1 MNGLNVETK
10 RSFEPGV
17 LNRLA
22 VLGDSVRCRILLSCE
37 QQELTVSELCTILQL
52 PQSTVSRHLKTLL
65 DDGWVEARKDGTSRL
80 YSARERSSATA
91 IELWG
96 LVRRELVTS
105 TRAREDQ
112 RRLLGVLAERPGR
125 SQAFFSSTAGRWAE
139 TRQELFGNRF
149 DLEAMLALL
158 SDRWTIADLGC
169 GAGDLT
175 AALAPHV
182 RQVIAVDESPEMLT
196 AASERLARF
205 ENVDVRP
212 GRLEEIPIGD
222 NELDA
227 ATVMLVLHH
236 VASPEAVLA
245 EAARCLRPGG
255 RLLLVD
261 MLPHERET
269 FRNEMGHVWLGFDRQ
284 RIEQWLASAQLERI
298 RFTTLTPQPEAQGP
312 SLFAASA
319 VKPPREN

>member
-1 MNGLNVETK
+1 MLNEA
-10 RSFEPGV
+10 RPFEPGV
-17 LNRLA
+17 LDRMA

-37 QQELTVSELCTILQL
+37 QHELTVSELRTILQL

-65 DDGWVEARKDGTSRL
+65 DDGWLEARKDGTSRL
-80 YSARERSSATA
+80 YSARARSSATA
-91 IELWG
+91 LELWN
-96 LVRRELVTS
+96 LVRREIAAS
-105 TRAREDQ
+105 SRAREDQ
-112 RRLLGVLAERPGR
+112 RRLLSVLAERPGR
-125 SQAFFSSTAGRWAE
+125 SQRFFSSAAGQWAQM
-139 TRQELFGNRF
+139 RQDLFGFRF

-158 SDRWTIADLGC
+158 DLRWTVADLGC

-182 RQVIAVDESPEMLT
+182 KRVIAVDDSPEMLT
-196 AASERLARF
+196 AAAERLARF

-236 VASPEAVLA
+236 VASPEAVLN

-255 RLLLVD
+255 KLLLVD
-261 MLPHERET
+261 MLPHDREK
-269 FRNEMGHVWLGFDRQ
+269 FRSEMGHVWLGFDRQ
-284 RIEQWLASAQLERI
+284 RIEQWLESVKLESVH
-298 RFTTLTPQPEAQGP
+298 FTTLTSQPDALGP

-319 VKPPREN
+319 VKPQN